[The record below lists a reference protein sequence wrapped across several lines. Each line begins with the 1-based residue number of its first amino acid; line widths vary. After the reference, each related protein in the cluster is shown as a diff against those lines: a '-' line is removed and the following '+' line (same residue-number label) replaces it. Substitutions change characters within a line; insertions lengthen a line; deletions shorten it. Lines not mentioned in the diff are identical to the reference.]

1 MMFSFWYFLIID
13 TYARTVVFRNFDF
26 SLYTKVEVKVCRSF
40 SFSSIPMQLE
50 WNSINETDY
59 INEKKDDKGK
69 TN

>member
-1 MMFSFWYFLIID
+1 MRAQSFFVTLI
-13 TYARTVVFRNFDF
+13 F
-26 SLYTKVEVKVCRSF
+26 SLHTKVEFKQCKSF

-59 INEKKDDKGK
+59 TNEKKDDKGN

>member
-1 MMFSFWYFLIID
+1 MRAKSFFVTLI
-13 TYARTVVFRNFDF
+13 F
-26 SLYTKVEVKVCRSF
+26 SLRTKVEFKQCRSF

-59 INEKKDDKGK
+59 TNEKKDDKGN